1 MAQNKGDI
9 KIRRMVE
16 GDLPKINDIDRSLF
30 EQGRATT
37 WPFSFEA
44 YFRVYRPKLNFVAEL
59 GGEVVGFLMGTIE
72 EEERSRSI
80 FTRVYRAGVPS
91 RGRQIGWI
99 DMIGISKDYWH
110 MGIGRSLVEA
120 FYKECQ
126 RNKAMVRISIR
137 DNDKELRSFL
147 VTLGFRKREITTYEK
162 ES

>member
-1 MAQNKGDI
+1 MAQKEGDI

-16 GDLPKINDIDRSLF
+16 NDLPKINDIDHSLF

-44 YFRVYRPKLNFVAEL
+44 YFK
-59 GGEVVGFLMGTIE
+59 GEVVGFLMGTIE

-80 FTRVYRAGVPS
+80 FSRVYRAGVPS

-126 RNKAMVRISIR
+126 RNNAMVRISVR
-137 DNDKELRSFL
+137 DNDKELKSFL
-147 VTLGFRKREITTYEK
+147 VTLGFKKREITTYEK
-162 ES
+162 GS